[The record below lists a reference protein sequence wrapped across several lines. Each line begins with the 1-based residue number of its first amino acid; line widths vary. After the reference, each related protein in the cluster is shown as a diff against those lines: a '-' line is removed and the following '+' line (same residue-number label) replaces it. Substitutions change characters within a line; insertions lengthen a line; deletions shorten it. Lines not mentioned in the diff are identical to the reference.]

1 MREWAHVRIPSALGT
16 VTMPLRSWLAT
27 TRRKVGPI
35 DPSTI
40 RVATDGATL
49 CSTPAALALAELSFE
64 LTPMQYRATKQ
75 RRRVALNPPQF
86 VAHHLPQA
94 PPILH
99 AAVPS
104 SCIYLYRKDADDFL

>member
-1 MREWAHVRIPSALGT
+1 VTPPQQHLSGHRRHTMSPSPPPRSQLG
-16 VTMPLRSWLAT
+16 LRTA
-27 TRRKVGPI
+27 
-35 DPSTI
+35 
-40 RVATDGATL
+40 L
-49 CSTPAALALAELSFE
+49 CSTLAALALAELSFE